1 MSLTSFSFF
10 VFLFIIL
17 VLYYAVK
24 PAKKYVLLVASIYFY
39 ISISQN
45 NTLKLCILIFYIA
58 VITYTG
64 ALLIEHTDGK
74 VKDIILI
81 LSIVSMVIVLFIFKY
96 AYNLLEVF
104 KNLSGLQADFSWLK
118 FAGIIGMSYYILCA
132 IGYIIDVYWGVY
144 EAEKNIVNV
153 ALFIF
158 YFPQLISGPITRYPD
173 MYKQFNA
180 CPPLEYSNITNGLR
194 RMAWGYLKKLVISE
208 RFGIIV
214 SSVYGN
220 YGNYSMVGI
229 AGATLCYAVQLYTD
243 FSGCMD
249 IIGGT
254 SVLFGIT
261 LPENFKAPFFSETI
275 QEFWQRWHI
284 TLGLWFKDY
293 LMYPLQKSLF
303 LQSVGKLAK
312 DKLGKKRGKKI
323 PFYLAMLILWILIGI
338 WHGGTGY
345 YFIASGILPC
355 IMLMGSSFIQSLS
368 ARSIK
373 LLKINTNC
381 TSWHIFRRA
390 RTLLLICI
398 CWLFVCSGSTHN
410 AFNIIR
416 HMVFVPW
423 KYTTFVSS
431 FNTFGLNVMD
441 MFLMVLGVV
450 FLYYSDLCVFKG
462 TTIFKKMDGQNFGFR
477 VAAIYLEIILI
488 LLYGMVGSSS
498 FIYFQF

>member
-1 MSLTSFSFF
+1 
-10 VFLFIIL
+10 
-17 VLYYAVK
+17 
-24 PAKKYVLLVASIYFY
+24 
-39 ISISQN
+39 
-45 NTLKLCILIFYIA
+45 
-58 VITYTG
+58 
-64 ALLIEHTDGK
+64 
-74 VKDIILI
+74 
-81 LSIVSMVIVLFIFKY
+81 
-96 AYNLLEVF
+96 
-104 KNLSGLQADFSWLK
+104 
-118 FAGIIGMSYYILCA
+118 
-132 IGYIIDVYWGVY
+132 
-144 EAEKNIVNV
+144 
-153 ALFIF
+153 
-158 YFPQLISGPITRYPD
+158 
-173 MYKQFNA
+173 
-180 CPPLEYSNITNGLR
+180 
-194 RMAWGYLKKLVISE
+194 
-208 RFGIIV
+208 
-214 SSVYGN
+214 
-220 YGNYSMVGI
+220 
-229 AGATLCYAVQLYTD
+229 
-243 FSGCMD
+243 MD